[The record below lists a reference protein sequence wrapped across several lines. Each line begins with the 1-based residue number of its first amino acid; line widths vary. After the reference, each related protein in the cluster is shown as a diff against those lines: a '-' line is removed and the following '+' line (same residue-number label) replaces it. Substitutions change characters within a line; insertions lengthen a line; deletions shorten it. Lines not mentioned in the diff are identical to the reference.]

1 VRTETTVDNNMVVL
15 VVTLVAL
22 WTLTVMMGVI
32 FYVGA
37 TA

>member
-1 VRTETTVDNNMVVL
+1 L